1 MANEKIVTYS
11 LPDQAEV
18 VGRAELKLREAE
30 SYSITS
36 PDMAEAAAEDLRKI
50 KALSKELE
58 ENRKAITK
66 PLDDEKSAIMDFY
79 RPAQT
84 YLGDAESVLKR
95 KLMSYQAE
103 QDRLRREAQAK
114 AEAEARKER
123 ERLEKQAQKAE
134 ESGKTE
140 QAEAIRE
147 NATMVSTHVVQEAP
161 KLAGIATRTVWRG
174 RVTDK
179 NALVAAA
186 LNRPDIMALIMID
199 ESALNKLATAL
210 KDNLNIPGAEA
221 YSETLLSAKA
231 A

>member
-18 VGRAELKLREAE
+18 TGRAEMKLREAE
-30 SYSITS
+30 NYSITT
-36 PDMAEAAAEDLRKI
+36 PVMAEAAAEDLRKI

-66 PLDDEKSAIMDFY
+66 PLDDEKAGIMDFY

-84 YLGDAESVLKR
+84 FLGDAEGLLKR
-95 KLMSYQAE
+95 KLMNYQADQE
-103 QDRLRREAQAK
+103 RIRREAQAK

-134 ESGKTE
+134 ASGKAE
-140 QAEAIRE
+140 QAEALRE
-147 NATMVSTHVVQEAP
+147 NATLVSTNVVQEAP
-161 KLAGIATRTVWRG
+161 KLTGIATRTIWRG
-174 RVTDK
+174 RVIDK
-179 NALVAAA
+179 HALVSAA
-186 LNRPDIMALIMID
+186 LSRPDIMSLIVID

-221 YSETLLSAKA
+221 YSDTQMSAKA

>member
-18 VGRAELKLREAE
+18 TGRAEMKLREAE
-30 SYSITS
+30 NYSITT
-36 PDMAEAAAEDLRKI
+36 PVMAEAAAEDLRKI

-66 PLDDEKSAIMDFY
+66 PLDDEKAGIMDFY

-84 YLGDAESVLKR
+84 FLGDAEVLLKR
-95 KLMSYQAE
+95 KLMNYQADQE
-103 QDRLRREAQAK
+103 RIRREAQAK

-134 ESGKTE
+134 ASGKAE
-140 QAEAIRE
+140 QAEALRE
-147 NATMVSTHVVQEAP
+147 NATLVSTNVVQEAP
-161 KLAGIATRTVWRG
+161 KLTGIATRTIWRG
-174 RVTDK
+174 RVIDK
-179 NALVAAA
+179 HALVSAA
-186 LNRPDIMALIMID
+186 LSRPDIMALIVID

-221 YSETLLSAKA
+221 YSDTQMSAKA